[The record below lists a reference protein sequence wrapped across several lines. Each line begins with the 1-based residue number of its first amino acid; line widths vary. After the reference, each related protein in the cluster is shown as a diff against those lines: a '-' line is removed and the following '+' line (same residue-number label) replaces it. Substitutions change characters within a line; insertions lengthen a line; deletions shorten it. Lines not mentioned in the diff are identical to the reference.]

1 MLFGYWLQ
9 EEGDQR
15 DADDQEIQ
23 QVKPVPA
30 ERALMEER
38 SVDRHLWMR
47 EHVGNARQSK
57 EGEEGLDE
65 LFHWAEGDIYL

>member
-38 SVDRHLWMR
+38 SVDRHLWKR
-47 EHVGNARQSK
+47 TC
-57 EGEEGLDE
+57 
-65 LFHWAEGDIYL
+65 